1 MATCAVSGTLKD
13 LSETAISGAIIRAVP
28 SNPSESGTTVILDKE
43 VSTTSASD
51 GTWTL
56 SLLRGAACVIEIEYS
71 DGGSGKKRRSYPVT
85 VTDAATA
92 EFTTLVSL

>member
-13 LSETAISGAIIRAVP
+13 LSETAISDAIIRALP
-28 SNPSESGTTVILDKE
+28 LNPSESGTTVILDKE
-43 VSTTSASD
+43 VSTTSAAD

-56 SLLRGAACVIEIEYS
+56 SLLRGAACVIEIEYMG
-71 DGGSGKKRRSYPVT
+71 GGSSTRRRSYPVT

-92 EFTTLVSL
+92 DFTTLVAL